1 MRKISWY
8 YENFLMKWWEISW
21 FCYVFMAP
29 SSVFLTFSWEISH
42 NIIILRFCNIVEG
55 QAKWFHLLNS
65 VLFISVWVHAIWIY
79 MHQSALLWINKFL
92 ATDIYEFLIISYN
105 VGRKFNISLM
115 FPSGPPLS
123 RICSITKKMPSW
135 NPMMLWWFPVDR
147 SHKALTLKRLC
158 CDSIKA

>member
-1 MRKISWY
+1 MVFRDRVCR
-8 YENFLMKWWEISW
+8 ENDLFLVQKVRLGRSGVPYHQT
-21 FCYVFMAP
+21 FKFQVP
-29 SSVFLTFSWEISH
+29 SSFWL
-42 NIIILRFCNIVEG
+42 
-55 QAKWFHLLNS
+55 WFHLLNS

>member
-55 QAKWFHLLNS
+55 QANWLNLTEFKIESKISLLRKILRNILRFGKFFCYKSPNHVQIYDLGHFLGKIMTLLNLCLVLLLDQSIVQGSTLYS
-65 VLFISVWVHAIWIY
+65 VLDC
-79 MHQSALLWINKFL
+79 L
-92 ATDIYEFLIISYN
+92 D
-105 VGRKFNISLM
+105 
-115 FPSGPPLS
+115 
-123 RICSITKKMPSW
+123 
-135 NPMMLWWFPVDR
+135 
-147 SHKALTLKRLC
+147 
-158 CDSIKA
+158 

>member
-1 MRKISWY
+1 MVIRDRVCR
-8 YENFLMKWWEISW
+8 ENDLFWFKKWDSDGLESLIIRLSN
-21 FCYVFMAP
+21 FKFQVP
-29 SSVFLTFSWEISH
+29 SSFWL
-42 NIIILRFCNIVEG
+42 
-55 QAKWFHLLNS
+55 WFHLLNS